1 MCVRTVAIYVYGYE
15 EVFRVYGIHVCFKIG
30 FRNRRN
36 DDGSIDVDSLDV
48 TQSEIK
54 INYRLSN
61 DDVDDMHMEGV
72 GYKEEWQL
80 GALMSAASKRRAYRI
95 RNGSTEGMIP
105 QPIPKSFVST
115 FDDDSETDGIGIKV
129 SVDPSHNQGLNV

>member
-1 MCVRTVAIYVYGYE
+1 MCSHCCHLRVRVRRSFQYGVYSEY
-15 EVFRVYGIHVCFKIG
+15 ICFKIG

-72 GYKEEWQL
+72 GYKEEWQ
-80 GALMSAASKRRAYRI
+80 
-95 RNGSTEGMIP
+95 
-105 QPIPKSFVST
+105 
-115 FDDDSETDGIGIKV
+115 
-129 SVDPSHNQGLNV
+129 